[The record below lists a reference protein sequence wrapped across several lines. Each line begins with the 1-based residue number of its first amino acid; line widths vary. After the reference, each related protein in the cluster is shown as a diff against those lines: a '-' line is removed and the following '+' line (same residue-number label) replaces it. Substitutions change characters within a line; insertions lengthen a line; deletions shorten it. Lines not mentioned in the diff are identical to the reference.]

1 MTRLIINILINK
13 QKLMGSGVYYL
24 SNLELMDFQKI
35 LVGLTFLAALLFLLR
50 KFIWIPITDSR
61 KKSLG
66 TLDGG
71 KTKCGSDDCQCH

>member
-1 MTRLIINILINK
+1 
-13 QKLMGSGVYYL
+13 
-24 SNLELMDFQKI
+24 MDVQKI
-35 LVGLTFLAALLFLLR
+35 LVGLTFAGAVFFLLR
-50 KFIWIPITDSR
+50 KFLWIPMTESR

>member
-1 MTRLIINILINK
+1 
-13 QKLMGSGVYYL
+13 
-24 SNLELMDFQKI
+24 MDLQQI
-35 LVGLTFLAALLFLLR
+35 LVGLTFFAAVGFLLR
-50 KFIWIPITDSR
+50 KFIWIPVIDSR